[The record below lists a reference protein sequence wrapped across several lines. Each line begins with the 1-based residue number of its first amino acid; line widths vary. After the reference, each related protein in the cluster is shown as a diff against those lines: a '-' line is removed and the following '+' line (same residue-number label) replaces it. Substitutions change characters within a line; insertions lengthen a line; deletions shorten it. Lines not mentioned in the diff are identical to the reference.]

1 MVRGDSM
8 EKKKSLFT
16 RILSAV
22 GHFLLSIPRGIK
34 NWFVNKYKAIKKYFT
49 NLCDKEYRR
58 LKKMNTV
65 KAPRADKVFN
75 VINAVVMVLLI
86 LLVVIPLLYLI
97 ASAFSD
103 GDAQTKVIFLPKVV
117 DEATG
122 NIKTGITFDHF
133 KYILFDYY
141 LS

>member
-1 MVRGDSM
+1 MVRGDSL

-65 KAPRADKVFN
+65 IKICEIAKSNELGD
-75 VINAVVMVLLI
+75 LI
-86 LLVVIPLLYLI
+86 
-97 ASAFSD
+97 
-103 GDAQTKVIFLPKVV
+103 TKI
-117 DEATG
+117 DIS
-122 NIKTGITFDHF
+122 NIKV
-133 KYILFDYY
+133 
-141 LS
+141 

>member
-58 LKKMNTV
+58 LKKMNTE
-65 KAPRADKVFN
+65 
-75 VINAVVMVLLI
+75 VLLRVAYNSEI
-86 LLVVIPLLYLI
+86 
-97 ASAFSD
+97 
-103 GDAQTKVIFLPKVV
+103 
-117 DEATG
+117 
-122 NIKTGITFDHF
+122 IKKKAKEIVRKKNKERGEKIHQNFEPQS
-133 KYILFDYY
+133 Y
-141 LS
+141 